1 MELTYY
7 FSGWRDETYSVF
19 KDGFRSEILFD
30 IERAAVG
37 IIGCEYILNFN
48 FGPVPHL

>member
-1 MELTYY
+1 M
-7 FSGWRDETYSVF
+7 F

-37 IIGCEYILNFN
+37 IIGCELIYLY
-48 FGPVPHL
+48 V